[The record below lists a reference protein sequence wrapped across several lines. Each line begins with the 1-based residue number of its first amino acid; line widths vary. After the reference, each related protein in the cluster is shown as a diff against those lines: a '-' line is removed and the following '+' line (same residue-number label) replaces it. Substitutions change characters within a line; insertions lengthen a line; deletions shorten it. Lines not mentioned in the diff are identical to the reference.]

1 METPTEGPTA
11 IWTPDHRSHRGIPDG
26 RQFHMVR
33 SLFSFAGAKGD
44 LMNLARGQDHI
55 NPHADDGPWRNIRLS
70 DTDRL
75 EAFSDGVLSITIT
88 LLVFDIIRPDY
99 VPGHLFEKLL
109 AQWPN
114 YLAFLASFFYVGI
127 IWLNHRSVF
136 SRVRYCNRSL
146 HLANLILLL
155 TSALIPFPTA
165 ILSAALQTDSARDAT
180 VAVEFYAA
188 IGGLMCLSWLLLFHV
203 LSINP
208 HLLEAHVE
216 PTFFPQE
223 RHRGLLG
230 FVLYALAGM
239 TGWLY
244 SPTLALMIF
253 LALPVFY
260 GITSEG
266 LIETRAGLLR
276 RLDARRGRHG
286 GGRQ

>member
-1 METPTEGPTA
+1 
-11 IWTPDHRSHRGIPDG
+11 
-26 RQFHMVR
+26 MVR

-44 LMNLARGQDHI
+44 LMNLARGQDRI
-55 NPHADDGPWRNIRLS
+55 NPHADDGPWPNIRLS

-165 ILSAALQTDSARDAT
+165 ILSSALQTDSARDAT

-188 IGGLMCLSWLLLFHV
+188 IGGLMCLSWLLVFHV

-239 TGWLY
+239 IGWLY

-266 LIETRAGLLR
+266 LIETRVGLLR
-276 RLDARRGRHG
+276 RLDARHGRHG